1 VLLKKKGVC
10 KNAGALISGQV
21 GSIARSTLSC
31 ISKTPMGTKRRECE
45 DLFIP
50 LPDEDLQ
57 KIRGKICKIYKCVLG
72 CTVKFGHFFIHL
84 AFKMWV
90 NNGKINNYLKS

>member
-1 VLLKKKGVC
+1 
-10 KNAGALISGQV
+10 V

-31 ISKTPMGTKRRECE
+31 INKTPMGTKRRECE

-57 KIRGKICKIYKCVLG
+57 KIRGKIYKCVLG
-72 CTVKFGHFFIHL
+72 CSVKFGHFFIHS
-84 AFKMWV
+84 AFKIRV